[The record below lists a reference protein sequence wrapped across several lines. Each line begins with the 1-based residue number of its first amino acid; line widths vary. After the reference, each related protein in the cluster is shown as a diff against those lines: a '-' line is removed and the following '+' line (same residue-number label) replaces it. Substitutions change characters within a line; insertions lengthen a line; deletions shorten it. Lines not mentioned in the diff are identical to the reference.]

1 MDKDKRWMVGPYCP
15 YTENIHSRGYYDFY
29 KRTELEASQFIKDDC
44 LTIQC
49 TVGVL
54 KTSMDCPKTLAQPL
68 PLSDLGE
75 SYMQLLESREGSDV
89 TFEVEG
95 EIFYAHKLIL
105 ATRSPVFRAQFC
117 GPLKE
122 ENTRCIKI
130 EEMHAPVF
138 KALLY
143 FIYCHVIPDLDS
155 KCVDTIM
162 THLLAAADRYGIERL
177 KSLCEARLRENIA
190 IDTVVS
196 TLAFAEQHGC
206 FQLKSICL
214 EFIGLPKNLKD
225 IMQTDGF
232 KNLKENCPTV
242 IDELFKSV
250 AQLRDNEP
258 GIKELESFS
267 CYRGV
272 AHICGSAKR
281 LLFRFLCTRHA
292 LKYMGESASIVNT
305 TSVQAYLGS
314 PSSQEYQ
321 STKGAIM
328 SFTRGLALQLIPR
341 GILVNGVVSG
351 PVLNPV
357 QVVINPEDK
366 ITSLGSETPMGRAGQ
381 SHEVALCF
389 VFLAFEE
396 SSYYT
401 GQILHPH
408 GGMIVNG

>member
-1 MDKDKRWMVGPYCP
+1 MAVCSMIHDLETPNLTTSISKTVTIKGSHNFKIHGYSFTKGMGVRNYIASDTFSVEGHLWEIHFYPDGYKKVDESGDIYVSVFINLVSKFVKGTRVWYEYLLLDESGNKWYKSIGIFKRLEKDKRWMVGPFCP
-15 YTENIHSRGYYDFY
+15 YKYWGYSDFY
-29 KRTELEASQFIKDDC
+29 KRTELEASQFLKDDC

-54 KTSMDCPKTLAQPL
+54 KTSMDNPKTVAQPL

-75 SYMQLLESREGSDV
+75 SYMQLLERREETDV
-89 TFEVEG
+89 TFEVDG
-95 EIFYAHKLIL
+95 KIFYAHKLIL
-105 ATRSPVFRAQFC
+105 ATRSPVFRAQFF

-155 KCVDTIM
+155 KCVATIM

-190 IDTVVS
+190 IDNVVS
-196 TLAFAEQHGC
+196 TLALAEQHGC

-214 EFIGLPKNLKD
+214 EFISLPKNLED

-242 IDELFKSV
+242 IDELFKYV
-250 AQLRDNEP
+250 ARLRDNEP

-281 LLFRFLCTRHA
+281 LLFRFLWTR
-292 LKYMGESASIVNT
+292 
-305 TSVQAYLGS
+305 
-314 PSSQEYQ
+314 
-321 STKGAIM
+321 
-328 SFTRGLALQLIPR
+328 
-341 GILVNGVVSG
+341 
-351 PVLNPV
+351 
-357 QVVINPEDK
+357 
-366 ITSLGSETPMGRAGQ
+366 
-381 SHEVALCF
+381 
-389 VFLAFEE
+389 
-396 SSYYT
+396 
-401 GQILHPH
+401 
-408 GGMIVNG
+408 